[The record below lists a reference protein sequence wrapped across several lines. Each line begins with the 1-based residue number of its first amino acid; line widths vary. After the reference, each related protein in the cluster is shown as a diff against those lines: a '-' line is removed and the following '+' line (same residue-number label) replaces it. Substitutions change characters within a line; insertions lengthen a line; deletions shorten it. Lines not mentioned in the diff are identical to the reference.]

1 MKSNMQDAVAFLAT
15 AIWSNGFYAEE
26 EKETLKEIA
35 EVLEVDAEELTKEI
49 DAAVASLED
58 KSDEEVNEYLIEHA
72 SKIEEEDAEVLM
84 QCAIEIVLADGV
96 IEREEAQVLFDLAD
110 ATGYLSNADVI
121 LMVADMVKYDPD
133 IEVKF

>member
-26 EKETLKEIA
+26 EKETLGEIA
-35 EVLEVDAEELTKEI
+35 EALGVDADELTKEI
-49 DAAVASLED
+49 DKAVASLED
-58 KSDEEVNEYLIEHA
+58 KNEEEVNEYLIEHA

-96 IEREEAQVLFDLAD
+96 IEREEAEVLFDLAD
-110 ATGYLSNADVI
+110 ATGYLSNADVL

>member
-49 DAAVASLED
+49 DAEVASLED

-96 IEREEAQVLFDLAD
+96 IEREEAEVLFDLAD
-110 ATGYLSNADVI
+110 ATGYLSNADVL

>member
-1 MKSNMQDAVAFLAT
+1 MKTNMQDAVAFLAT

-26 EKETLKEIA
+26 EKETLNEIA

-96 IEREEAQVLFDLAD
+96 IEREEAEVLFDLAD
-110 ATGYLSNADVI
+110 ATGYLSNADVL